1 MYPVLR
7 FAKET
12 VRARRLPRL
21 GPQAVHHS
29 THLCWPID
37 IDPWMEL
44 NNGRTLTLYDLGRM
58 PLLDRLGFL
67 TLMRDQSWGMV
78 VAGASIR
85 YRRRVKVFNR
95 FRMQSALLGW
105 DARFF
110 YFQQS
115 MWLGDEASSSI
126 LVRSAMTDA
135 NGIAAPAK
143 ATIKLGWG
151 ADSPALPA
159 YVQAWVQAEGD
170 RPWPPEI

>member
-1 MYPVLR
+1 LWQLWLELGGALPQKGAGKTERHMYPVLR

-95 FRMQSALLGW
+95 FRMQWRCWVGMRGFSISNSRCGLGMRPVPPFW
-105 DARFF
+105 C
-110 YFQQS
+110 
-115 MWLGDEASSSI
+115 
-126 LVRSAMTDA
+126 VR
-135 NGIAAPAK
+135 
-143 ATIKLGWG
+143 
-151 ADSPALPA
+151 
-159 YVQAWVQAEGD
+159 Q
-170 RPWPPEI
+170 